1 MVGSSGP
8 VSVISVRDTEVGS
21 MRRRVIAV
29 AAVVIVVATP
39 TGIAIAA
46 ASGDD
51 DRPLTGTTL
60 ERASAAALAHTGGG
74 TIVGTEVGD
83 DGAAYGVEVERAD
96 GTTVE
101 VSVDE
106 SFHVIGEE
114 ADEDGPNNEQDGDAG

>member
-1 MVGSSGP
+1 
-8 VSVISVRDTEVGS
+8 

-114 ADEDGPNNEQDGDAG
+114 ADEDGPNDEQDGDAG